1 MQKNLKRKIQQI
13 FRVDDSELELIR
25 KKMAAAKIQNKEMY
39 YRKMVLDG
47 YVVRVDF
54 SAVREMVKLLRNAT
68 NNLNQ
73 IAKRINTDGSVFAN
87 DIADI
92 QADYEKLWEQS
103 ETIFRKIAE
112 TEF

>member
-13 FRVDDSELELIR
+13 FRVDENELELIR
-25 KKMAAAKIQNKEMY
+25 KKMSAAKIQNKEMY

-73 IAKRINTDGSVFAN
+73 IAKRVNADGSIFEN
-87 DIADI
+87 DITDI
-92 QADYEKLWEQS
+92 QADYEKLWYQS
-103 ETIFRKIAE
+103 EIIFNKIAE